1 MIENYDILTFG
12 IFIFKPDCRSREISY
27 TRYCDDLTFS
37 GSFNSSTV
45 IHKASSFPLRMGF
58 QVNPGKT
65 RICTQGQWQSVTG
78 IVVNKKAQ
86 LPKEYR
92 RRLRQEIYYIEK
104 FGLAEHLKKIHS
116 SSDPEKYLESLE
128 GKVRYVLQ
136 INPLDR
142 EFSEALARLNNIC
155 ISGLG

>member
-1 MIENYDILTFG
+1 MTFD

-45 IHKASSFPLRMGF
+45 IHKASSFLLRMGF
-58 QVNPGKT
+58 QVNPEKT
-65 RICTQGQWQSVTG
+65 RISTQGQRQSVTG

-92 RRLRQEIYYIEK
+92 RRLRQELYYIEK

-116 SSDPEKYLESLE
+116 SSHPEKYLESLE

-142 EFSEALARLNNIC
+142 EFSEALAHLNNIR

>member
-1 MIENYDILTFG
+1 
-12 IFIFKPDCRSREISY
+12 
-27 TRYCDDLTFS
+27 
-37 GSFNSSTV
+37 
-45 IHKASSFPLRMGF
+45 MGF
-58 QVNPGKT
+58 QVNPEKT
-65 RICTQGQWQSVTG
+65 RISTQGQRQSVTG

-92 RRLRQEIYYIEK
+92 RRLRQELYYIEK

-116 SSDPEKYLESLE
+116 SSHPEKYLESLE

-142 EFSEALARLNNIC
+142 EFSEALAHLNNIR